1 MSRFKTF
8 AFKQLHSREFQ
19 MVPNRLLG
27 YCTYV
32 RKRKKRKNA
41 VSPSPA
47 TVAILR
53 ARHDGAEAASA
64 SEKPIEGGERR
75 QWARAAAPGGP
86 LSRRSAPGS
95 SASFPGS
102 PAALGAVYDDVLR
115 ARSSRS
121 LTDTWHRHRGPVS
134 SRPTAIAPVT
144 GRGPPCSAPQCKA
157 HDTAASPDSELEGT
171 ELRVGADRALAASDN
186 RPSCELVNS

>member
-8 AFKQLHSREFQ
+8 AFKRISNGPKPAIAH
-19 MVPNRLLG
+19 G
-27 YCTYV
+27 YV
-32 RKRKKRKNA
+32 RKRKNA

-115 ARSSRS
+115 TRSSRS

-144 GRGPPCSAPQCKA
+144 GRGPPCTGSAPQCKA

-171 ELRVGADRALAASDN
+171 ELRVGADRALTASDN

>member
-1 MSRFKTF
+1 
-8 AFKQLHSREFQ
+8 

-32 RKRKKRKNA
+32 RKRKNA

-64 SEKPIEGGERR
+64 SEKPIEGGER
-75 QWARAAAPGGP
+75 ASGPAPRP
-86 LSRRSAPGS
+86 PAVRSAPGS

-115 ARSSRS
+115 TRSSRS

-171 ELRVGADRALAASDN
+171 ELRVGADRALTASDN